1 MGATNV
7 QIKWNKTTNVQ
18 DSTSIVLF
26 LNECVERERQR
37 DYGTR
42 TENGRKCHSNVDLIC
57 DDNKDSLLK
66 SF

>member
-26 LNECVERERQR
+26 LNECVERERQTMELEQR
-37 DYGTR
+37 MEG
-42 TENGRKCHSNVDLIC
+42 NVTQMLI
-57 DDNKDSLLK
+57 
-66 SF
+66 